1 MNRVQHTGD
10 IIGLTG
16 LYTTDDVRAINPW
29 SAEKKKEM
37 SSNAV
42 LKPFAD
48 LVHILI
54 ICDNAVEHNVS
65 SELMIK

>member
-29 SAEKKKEM
+29 SAGEKKG
-37 SSNAV
+37 
-42 LKPFAD
+42 
-48 LVHILI
+48 I
-54 ICDNAVEHNVS
+54 ISHVATMLQHGF
-65 SELMIK
+65 